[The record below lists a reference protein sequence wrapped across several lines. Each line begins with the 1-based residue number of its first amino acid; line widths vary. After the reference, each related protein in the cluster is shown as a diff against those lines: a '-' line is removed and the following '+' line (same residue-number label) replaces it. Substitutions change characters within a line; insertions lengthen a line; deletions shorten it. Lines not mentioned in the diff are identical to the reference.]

1 MSLPRYSA
9 TGTLEETEF
18 TGSNPLTGLFLW
30 ASKTDRRILR
40 LCARFTQMTH
50 VSRGFF
56 VIETA
61 LFAAGAAYY
70 TLITTV
76 SSDATVAFAIAALWG
91 AMILM
96 IDSVFETRTWTQP
109 SDQSMRTPSEEST
122 PVPDS
127 SWTRSRND

>member
-1 MSLPRYSA
+1 MVFMPISSLPA
-9 TGTLEETEF
+9 TGTLDDAEF
-18 TGSNPLTGLFLW
+18 SGPNPISGLFLW

-40 LCARFTQMTH
+40 LCAPWTQMTH

-56 VIETA
+56 VFETA

-76 SSDATVAFAIAALWG
+76 SSNATAAAIIALLWG

-96 IDSVFETRTWTQP
+96 IDR
-109 SDQSMRTPSEEST
+109 
-122 PVPDS
+122 
-127 SWTRSRND
+127 